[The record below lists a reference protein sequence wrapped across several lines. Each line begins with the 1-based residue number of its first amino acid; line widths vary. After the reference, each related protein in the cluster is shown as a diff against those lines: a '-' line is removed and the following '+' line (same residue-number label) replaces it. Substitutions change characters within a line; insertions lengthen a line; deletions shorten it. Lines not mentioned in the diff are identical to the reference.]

1 MKVSVVR
8 RLAALEARLKPVR
21 AGGNLNA
28 EINVMTADER
38 NALREFLLLL
48 KDDGQPG
55 DTAFDSLRLAAEEA
69 VMSARRRLEAAL

>member
-8 RLAALEARLKPVR
+8 RLAALEARLKPAR

-38 NALREFLLLL
+38 NRLRDFLLFL
-48 KDDGQPG
+48 KGGGQPS
-55 DTAFDSLRLAAEEA
+55 DLAFDNLKQHAEEA
-69 VMSARRRLEAAL
+69 VMSARQRLQAV